1 MCKRLLCTIGV
12 VKIDNKLKLGLI
24 YNFLAKYS
32 NVLINLILTSIL
44 ARLLSPDDFG
54 VVGVIMVFVTF
65 FNMLGDMGV
74 GPAIIQNKNINKDE
88 IEEIFTFTILI
99 SVIASI
105 IFSIFSYFIAY
116 FYDNKVYIEIGKLLS
131 IGIFFYVANI
141 VPMSVLY
148 KGKQFKLI
156 ATGTVII
163 NITVGALAVI
173 MALNGTGYY
182 TLVIQT
188 ILSSSLTFI
197 YNLYFSKIK
206 FKLYLNIK
214 SISKIYNYSKFQF
227 MYNITN
233 YFSRNLDNLLI
244 GKFLG
249 SNMLGLYDKAYKL
262 MLYPVQNLTFVITP
276 VLHPV
281 LSDYQDNID
290 IIYTKYEK
298 LVKIL
303 AILGGFFSVICF
315 FGAEEIIMILFG
327 EQWSKSINTF
337 KILSITIIFQMV
349 FTSSGVIFQST
360 GHVSKLFISGCIIA
374 VINCLG
380 IVFGIFNSAIEYV
393 ALGITISY
401 IVNFFITFFI
411 LVKLVFHKSYF
422 KFLYLFK
429 TVILSSL
436 LSSTI
441 LYTINLD
448 IMNIFL
454 SLTIKIIICF
464 ISYGSV
470 IILFGEYKNL
480 KKLKKVA

>member
-1 MCKRLLCTIGV
+1 MCKRLLRTRGV
-12 VKIDNKLKLGLI
+12 VKIDNKLKSGLI

-32 NVLINLILTSIL
+32 NVLISLILTSIL

-74 GPAIIQNKNINKDE
+74 GPAIIQNKNLNKDE

-141 VPMSVLY
+141 VPISVLY

-156 ATGTVII
+156 AIGTVII
-163 NITVGALAVI
+163 NITVGVLAVI

-188 ILSSSLTFI
+188 ILSSLLTFI
-197 YNLYFSKIK
+197 YNLHFSKIK
-206 FKLYLNIK
+206 FKPYVNIK

-227 MYNITN
+227 MFNIIN
-233 YFSRNLDNLLI
+233 YFSRNLDNILI

-249 SNMLGLYDKAYKL
+249 ANMLGLYDKAYKL
-262 MLYPVQNLTFVITP
+262 VLYPVQNLTFVITP

-290 IIYTKYEK
+290 IIYTQYKK
-298 LVKIL
+298 IVKIL

-315 FGAEEIIMILFG
+315 FGAEEIIMIFFG
-327 EQWSKSINTF
+327 PQWSGSIGTF

-349 FTSSGVIFQST
+349 ASSSGVIFQST
-360 GHVSKLFISGCIIA
+360 GDVRKLFISGCISA
-374 VINCLG
+374 VINVLG
-380 IVFGIFNSAIEYV
+380 IVFGILNKRIEYV
-393 ALGITISY
+393 ALGITVSF

-411 LVKLVFHKSYF
+411 LVKLVFNKSYF
-422 KFLYLFK
+422 QFLYSFK
-429 TVILSSL
+429 SVILSSL
-436 LSSTI
+436 ISIVILSI
-441 LYTINLD
+441 INLD
-448 IMNIFL
+448 IVNIFL
-454 SLTIKIIICF
+454 SLTIKMILCF

-470 IILFGEYKNL
+470 IISLGEHKILKTL
-480 KKLKKVA
+480 KKAG